1 MRNKGKVGRG
11 LHASQRLITTGE
23 AASHCQVSLPALR
36 RWIRDGRLKAF
47 QTPGKHARI
56 EVREFQRFLKEY
68 GMPPYPGDG
77 AAGGLRVLVVEDEPE
92 VVEILTGFFAEHPRR
107 PTVETAVDGYE
118 ALIKVGSFR
127 PSLLI
132 LDIVMP
138 KLDGLEVCRRLR
150 ADPETREIKIL
161 EITGRTDLVSSVL
174 AAGADACVTKPFDLK
189 AIEREIERLLGA
201 REPTAVGSADG
212 RRRG

>member
-1 MRNKGKVGRG
+1 MRNKAKRG
-11 LHASQRLITTGE
+11 QGPTGSRRLITTGE

-56 EVREFQRFLKEY
+56 EVREFQRFLKQY
-68 GMPPYPGDG
+68 GMPPYSADG
-77 AAGGLRVLVVEDEPE
+77 VAAGLRVLVVEDEPQ
-92 VVEILTGFFAEHPRR
+92 VVEVLTGLLAAHPRH

-127 PSLLI
+127 PSFLI

-138 KLDGLEVCRRLR
+138 KVDGLEVCRRLR
-150 ADPETREIKIL
+150 GQTRASRSL
-161 EITGRTDLVSSVL
+161 SASTPSTVRSSVSST
-174 AAGADACVTKPFDLK
+174 C
-189 AIEREIERLLGA
+189 
-201 REPTAVGSADG
+201 PTVRPG
-212 RRRG
+212 RRRKGSGGLEAPAHP

>member
-1 MRNKGKVGRG
+1 MKNKGERART
-11 LHASQRLITTGE
+11 HASQRLITTGD

-68 GMPPYPGDG
+68 GMPPYQGDG
-77 AAGGLRVLVVEDEPE
+77 TSGGLRVLVVEDEPN
-92 VVEILTGFFAEHPRR
+92 VVEILTGLLATHPRR

-118 ALIKVGSFR
+118 ALIKVGSFH

-150 ADPETREIKIL
+150 ADPETRDIKIL
-161 EITGRTDLVSSVL
+161 AVTGQSDLVPSVL
-174 AAGADACVTKPFDLK
+174 AAGADACITKPFDFE
-189 AIEREIERLLGA
+189 AVERETERLLGS
-201 REPTAVGSADG
+201 RDSTATAPADG
-212 RRRG
+212 RRRS

>member
-1 MRNKGKVGRG
+1 MRNKAKRG
-11 LHASQRLITTGE
+11 QGPTGSHRLITTGE

-56 EVREFQRFLKEY
+56 EVREFQRFLKQY
-68 GMPPYPGDG
+68 GMPPYSADG
-77 AAGGLRVLVVEDEPE
+77 VPAGLRVLVVEDEPQ
-92 VVEILTGFFAEHPRR
+92 VVEVLTGLLAAHPRQ

-127 PSLLI
+127 PSFLI

-150 ADPETREIKIL
+150 ADPETRAIKIL
-161 EITGRTDLVSSVL
+161 AVTGRDDLMPSAL
-174 AAGADACVTKPFDLK
+174 AAGADACIAKPFGFD
-189 AIEREIERLLGA
+189 AIDREIERLLDVPDRAA
-201 REPTAVGSADG
+201 RPSAEG
-212 RRRG
+212 KRRT